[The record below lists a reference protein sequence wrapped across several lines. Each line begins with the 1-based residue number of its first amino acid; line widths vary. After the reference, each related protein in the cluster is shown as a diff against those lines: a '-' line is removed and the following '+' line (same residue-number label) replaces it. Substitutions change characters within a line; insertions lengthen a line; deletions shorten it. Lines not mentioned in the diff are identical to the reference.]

1 MAQLIQPA
9 LILLMLFLA
18 CQPVAVEP
26 LTFEQRWEPV
36 RQIPA
41 PRELTFE
48 ERWEPVRQ
56 LPQMLDFSIM
66 PPPEPKNQTAQ
77 LDSALFD
84 PKPILSQEESDN
96 LPVAPIRIIRVR
108 VEHKPVPA
116 FLFDPKP
123 VAPAMMQ
130 REAAAPESAPLPASR
145 PSQATSRVRV
155 VSIRKRPGDICQR
168 HGMHKQVTNGGKSWR
183 CRK

>member
-1 MAQLIQPA
+1 MMPLGMILVMIYLASQPA
-9 LILLMLFLA
+9 
-18 CQPVAVEP
+18 PVAP

-41 PRELTFE
+41 ERELTFE

-84 PKPILSQEESDN
+84 PKPILTQEDADN
-96 LPVAPIRIIRVR
+96 LPNAPIRIIRVR
-108 VEHKPVPA
+108 VEHKPVPT

-123 VAPAMMQ
+123 VAPTMMQ

-145 PSQATSRVRV
+145 PSQVTSRVRV
-155 VSIRKRPGDICQR
+155 ASIRKRPGDICSH
-168 HGMHKQVTNGGKSWR
+168 HGMHKEITRGGKSWR